1 MKLITILNNYN
12 KKTKK
17 YHELFIGR
25 ILNEYIGEHRLNAVR
40 SVHMTKVKI
49 LPYRPTKLIMNI
61 FWNSIVLED
70 KLIVNVL
77 VLQFA
82 TSSLQNITGLD
93 VSLDW
98 KI

>member
-1 MKLITILNNYN
+1 
-12 KKTKK
+12 
-17 YHELFIGR
+17 
-25 ILNEYIGEHRLNAVR
+25 
-40 SVHMTKVKI
+40 MTKVKI
-49 LPYRPTKLIMNI
+49 LPYRPTKLSMNI
-61 FWNSIVLED
+61 FWNSIVLEE

-98 KI
+98 NI